1 MEIWLA
7 ILGWKFPSKVVS
19 PTWTSTQAH
28 RPHKKES
35 HHGSRHRHPCSSAL
49 SSPAATH
56 ATTRNS
62 TTTIRPYGTR
72 VTACDQIP
80 SLSAA
85 AATKTATSTKS
96 AMEHGLQINCCRRP
110 FVWVVLISPSPN
122 HYFVLFA
129 IWYRG
134 IHTKTSSLLWVRYSG
149 KGGTKGSQCLSHQ
162 FSSHY
167 CISLHFRLA
176 SNI

>member
-7 ILGWKFPSKVVS
+7 ILGWKFPSKGS
-19 PTWTSTQAH
+19 FANLNQTQAH

-62 TTTIRPYGTR
+62 TTATRPYGTR

-96 AMEHGLQINCCRRP
+96 AAEHGLQINSHRRQ
-110 FVWVVLISPSPN
+110 FVVSAYMFIIGILL
-122 HYFVLFA
+122 FCEFA
-129 IWYRG
+129 IRCG
-134 IHTKTSSLLWVRYSG
+134 GNLCSINHQCFAHESLG
-149 KGGTKGSQCLSHQ
+149 NGGTILTRSVSQTH
-162 FSSHY
+162 
-167 CISLHFRLA
+167 I
-176 SNI
+176 